1 MPAPWPN
8 ELWLETLQYIPRSS
22 LFAVSSVS
30 HKLRALA
37 LPLIC
42 VILKTPVH
50 ETGYAELER
59 LKNLMSSPF
68 GKLYRACV
76 ARLGGPALPLFWNR
90 RDRLHNLSLLTL
102 DRVPIDRMAFDT
114 LHRLLR
120 LRELTAVGCL
130 LKDNVYLKPLPL
142 LRLSRLD
149 ITDSSIDRPRCF
161 YSTWIHAVET
171 LLELRMSSTHYY
183 DDVVAALG
191 ASNLHQLHKLTV
203 GLGFGEQRD
212 PPLLSPSA
220 LPALKEFHGQ
230 EQFAG
235 ALLQVIDHPIKKLG
249 LTLAEQQPLFSN
261 LDATD

>member
-120 LRELTAVGCL
+120 LRELTAC
-130 LKDNVYLKPLPL
+130 
-142 LRLSRLD
+142 RLLD